1 MFKDNNKVKVYFGYS
16 MDSKLRWFTLMK
28 KEIEIESISL
38 VFASEFQYRVF
49 WILHRTSISMENVPL
64 IATSTLKLCLS
75 MFIVSSSIFLLQNIY
90 QCFDYCSKTP
100 FYTIDQFPNFMAL
113 IYCFIIKLCNG
124 L

>member
-1 MFKDNNKVKVYFGYS
+1 

-28 KEIEIESISL
+28 KDIEVESISL

-49 WILHRTSISMENVPL
+49 WILHRTSVSMENVPL

-75 MFIVSSSIFLLQNIY
+75 VFIVSSSIFLLQNIY
-90 QCFDYCSKTP
+90 QCFDY
-100 FYTIDQFPNFMAL
+100 FYTIDQFLNFMAL
-113 IYCFIIKLCNG
+113 IYYFIIKLCNG

>member
-1 MFKDNNKVKVYFGYS
+1 

-28 KEIEIESISL
+28 KEIEVESISL

-49 WILHRTSISMENVPL
+49 WILHRTSVSMENVPL
-64 IATSTLKLCLS
+64 IATSTFKLCLS

-100 FYTIDQFPNFMAL
+100 FYTID
-113 IYCFIIKLCNG
+113 
-124 L
+124 